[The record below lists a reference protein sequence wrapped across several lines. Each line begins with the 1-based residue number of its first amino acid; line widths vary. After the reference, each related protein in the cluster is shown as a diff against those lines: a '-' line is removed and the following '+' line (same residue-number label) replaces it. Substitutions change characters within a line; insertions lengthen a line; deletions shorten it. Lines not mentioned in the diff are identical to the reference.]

1 MERNPSVD
9 EVAEHFTEYLNRVA
23 DHGEH
28 FVLTRATEP
37 VAELRPVPRTRRL
50 SELPALLRALPP
62 LSPPEAVSFGEDL
75 AAAAADLGTAELRD
89 PWPS

>member
-9 EVAEHFTEYLNRVA
+9 EVAEHFTDYLNRVA

-28 FVLTRATEP
+28 FVLTRETEP
-37 VAELRPVPRTRRL
+37 VAELRPVPRTRHL
-50 SELPALLRALPP
+50 AELPALLRALPP

-75 AAAAADLGTAELRD
+75 AAAASELGKAEPSD
-89 PWPS
+89 PWQS

>member
-9 EVAEHFTEYLNRVA
+9 EVAEHFPEYLNRVA

-28 FVLTRATEP
+28 FVLTRETEP
-37 VAELRPVPRTRRL
+37 VAELRPVSRPRRL
-50 SELPALLRALPP
+50 AELPALLRALPP
-62 LSPPEAVSFGEDL
+62 LSPAEAVSFGEDL
-75 AAAAADLGTAELRD
+75 AAAAADLGKTELRD